1 MAKKILLFAMFM
13 TVLLCNEESDD
24 GWKSLSLKEKI
35 GQMIMV
41 RVTGNYYHSDNG
53 YKEKLE
59 DWISNDYIGGVITF
73 SGSVHGTFYNIK
85 EFQKISKIPLF
96 VAADYERGLGQWMDS
111 ATLFPS
117 NMAVAATGEPDYAFQ
132 QGLVTSSEA
141 ESMGVNIVFAPVLD
155 INNNPNN
162 PIINFRAYS
171 DDPLMVSKF
180 GNAFINGIQK
190 NNVFACIKHFPGHGN
205 TSIDSHT
212 SLPSIP
218 GNRNTLLKNE
228 LLPFNKAIDNN
239 VKMVMIGHIAMPGL
253 DNSNVPAS
261 HSKKIVSDLL
271 INEWGFEGL
280 VITDGMEMGG
290 LTENAWA
297 GESAIRA
304 VEAGCDILLLP
315 MDVDATIA
323 ALIEAVNSGRL
334 SLDRIN
340 ESVAKIWKAKLELD
354 LFSNRKNDWH
364 DLENNIGKTDHY
376 KIANKIANKSIT
388 IVKDDKNLIPL
399 KPEKIKKLTHL
410 ILSLDDGANDVLKPF
425 HNEINRTHHNTN
437 KIFINNK
444 LSKLRIDEVV
454 SEISRSD
461 MVIVSL
467 LVRIR
472 MDKGIATIDDSHAD
486 LLKAMHDKGINFI
499 TVSFG
504 SPYLP
509 SYDYLDAYI
518 AGYGYGSVSLRACAN
533 IVWGRS
539 DATGKL
545 PINLNSEYSRG
556 HGIDKKKRINSFG
569 SSIGSNYNLSK
580 AFSVIDSAINNKI
593 FPGAQIFIAKKGEVI
608 ASESFGKHTYDE
620 DANIVTN
627 ESIYDIAS
635 LTKVI
640 STTPLIMKLISMKK
654 IGLKHTLGQF
664 YSNIDETKK
673 NITIKHLLTH
683 SSGFKPFIEY
693 YKTEMVNRDLI
704 INDILNTELDFN
716 PGKKYQYSDLGM
728 ILLMD
733 IIEKV
738 AGKKIDYL
746 SRNWIYKKI
755 GMNNTMFNPDYDLL
769 NRVVPTEYDS
779 LFRKKMIHGIV
790 HDENA
795 FLLGGVSG
803 HAGLFS
809 TAEDLGKFGQMMINK
824 GSWLGSRYFRSS
836 LIRQF
841 TKRQNF
847 PKGSERTLGWD
858 TPSRNGRS
866 SAGDFYSHNS
876 FGHLGFT
883 GTSIWIDSDNEVVIV
898 FLTNRVHP
906 TRKNNRIYSIRR
918 KFHNYAMKAIL

>member
-1 MAKKILLFAMFM
+1 MSINFLI
-13 TVLLCNEESDD
+13 CNEKSLDI
-24 GWKSLSLKEKI
+24 GWESLSLEQKI
-35 GQMIMV
+35 GQMIMI
-41 RVTGNYYHSDNG
+41 RVNGDYYHSDSR
-53 YKEKLE
+53 YKNLLE
-59 DWISNDYIGGVITF
+59 DWISKKHIGGVITF
-73 SGSVHGTFYNIK
+73 SGSIHGTFYNIQQ
-85 EFQKISKIPLF
+85 FQEWSKIPLF

-117 NMAVAATGEPDYAFQ
+117 NMAVAATGETNHAFE

-141 ESMGVNIVFAPVLD
+141 KSIGVNIVLAPVLD
-155 INNNPNN
+155 INNNPAN

-171 DDPLMVSKF
+171 DDPAMVSNF

-190 NNVFACIKHFPGHGN
+190 NNIFSCIKHFPGHGN

-218 GNRNTLLKNE
+218 GSRSELLKNE
-228 LLPFNKAIDNN
+228 LFPFKKAVDNK

-253 DNSNVPAS
+253 DDSNVPAS

-271 INEWGFEGL
+271 IKEWGFEGL
-280 VITDGMEMGG
+280 IITDGMEMGG
-290 LTENAWA
+290 LTENSWA

-315 MDVDATIA
+315 MDVDATIK
-323 ALIEAVNSGRL
+323 ALIDAVNSGRI
-334 SLDRIN
+334 SIDRIDK
-340 ESVAKIWKAKLELD
+340 SVAKIWKAKLELD
-354 LFSNRKNDWH
+354 LFSDKQNSWKE
-364 DLENNIGKTDHY
+364 LESNIGSGSHY
-376 KIANKIANKSIT
+376 KVANKIANNSIT
-388 IVKDDKNLIPL
+388 IIKDENDLIPL
-399 KPEKIKKLTHL
+399 KPEKIKKITHL

-425 HNEINRTHHNTN
+425 HNEINRLHHDVN

-444 LSKLRIDEVV
+444 LSKLRIDEIV
-454 SEISRSD
+454 SEISSSD

-472 MDKGIATIDDSHAD
+472 MDKGIATIDNSHAD
-486 LLKAMHDKGINFI
+486 LLKRMHDKNINFI

-509 SYDYLDAYI
+509 EYNYLDTYVA
-518 AGYGYGSVSLRACAN
+518 AYGYGSVSLRACSN
-533 IVWGRS
+533 ILLGRVNAS
-539 DATGKL
+539 GTL
-545 PINLNSEYSRG
+545 PINLNSKYNRG
-556 HGIDKKKRINSFG
+556 HGIYKKKRINPFK
-569 SSIGSNYNLSK
+569 SSIESDYNLSK
-580 AFSVIDSAINNKI
+580 ALAIIDSAIDNRI
-593 FPGAQIFIAKKGEVI
+593 FPGAQIFIAKEGEII
-608 ASESFGKHTYDE
+608 ASESFGKYTYDD
-620 DANIVTN
+620 DATSVTN

-635 LTKVI
+635 LTKVV
-640 STTPLIMKLISMKK
+640 STTPIVMKLISMKK

-664 YSNIDETKK
+664 YNNIDETKK
-673 NITIKHLLTH
+673 DITINHLLTH
-683 SSGFKPFIEY
+683 SSGFKSFIEY
-693 YKTEMVNRDLI
+693 YKTDMLSRELI
-704 INDILNTELDFN
+704 INDILNTELDFR
-716 PGKKYQYSDLGM
+716 PGEKYQYSDLGM

-733 IIEKV
+733 IIEKIT
-738 AGKKIDYL
+738 GKTLDYL

-755 GMNNTMFNPDYDLL
+755 GMENTMFNPKHELL

-779 LFRKKMIHGIV
+779 LFRKKMLQGIV

-809 TAEDLGKFGQMMINK
+809 TAEDLGRFGQVMINK
-824 GSWLGSRYFRSS
+824 GSWLGNRYFKSS

-841 TKRQNF
+841 TKRQNI
-847 PKGSERTLGWD
+847 PIGSERTLGWD

-883 GTSIWIDSDNEVVIV
+883 GTSIWIDPDNEVVIV

-906 TRKNNRIYSIRR
+906 TRKNNRIYGIRR
-918 KFHNYAMKAIL
+918 KFHNYAMQAIL